1 MNGESE
7 MKDKEQNAPVLV
19 IGAGIA
25 GIEASLLLANSGRK
39 VYLVEKTSYI
49 GGNVIKFEEVYPN
62 MDCATCMIAP
72 KQQELLANENIEL
85 LTLSQVEAVSG
96 SVGNFSVRIEKKARY
111 VDLENCIGC
120 GACYDPCPV
129 EIDNEFEERLSKRKA
144 IYVPCAGALPNA
156 PVIDTENCLHFKG
169 QDCKACQEACVFE
182 AIDFTQKDEELK
194 IEVGAIIVAT
204 GFKSFELGQ
213 TAQYGYGK
221 LGDVY
226 SAMEAE
232 RICASNGPT
241 EGQILLRNGEPP
253 KSVAI
258 IHCVG
263 REEKGYCSSVC
274 CMASLK
280 LSHFIKKKLPDVKI
294 TQFYSDLC
302 IPGKAYQEFY
312 QEVQESGVDFIRAT
326 ATEVS
331 QAGKELAVKY
341 KTEDDKES
349 TLAVDMV
356 VLNPAVE
363 PGADSSKLAETLD
376 ISQDKDGF
384 FSEKEPDLTSVA
396 TAQDGIFIAGCAQ
409 GPKDVAETI
418 AEAEAAS
425 GRILSLL
432 R

>member
-1 MNGESE
+1 MSN
-7 MKDKEQNAPVLV
+7 KEQDTPVLV

-39 VYLVEKTSYI
+39 VYLVERTSYL
-49 GGNVIKFEEVYPN
+49 GGNVIKFEEVFPN

-85 LTLSQVEAVSG
+85 LRLSQVEAVQGSSG
-96 SVGNFSVRIEKKARY
+96 DFAVKVRKKAGY

-120 GACYDPCPV
+120 SACFDPCPV
-129 EIDNEFEERLSKRKA
+129 EVDNEFEEGLSKRKA
-144 IYVPCAGALPNA
+144 IYIPCAGALPNV
-156 PVIDTENCLHFKG
+156 PVIDTENCLRFKG
-169 QDCKACQEACVFE
+169 KDCKACQEACMFE
-182 AIDFTQKDEELK
+182 AIDYTQQDEELEIK
-194 IEVGAIIVAT
+194 VGAIVVAT
-204 GFKSFELGQ
+204 GFKSFDPSKI
-213 TAQYGYGK
+213 TQYGYKK

-226 SAMEAE
+226 SAMEVE

-241 EGQILLRNGEPP
+241 QGQIVTKSGEPP

-280 LSHFIKKKLPDVKI
+280 LSHFLKKKLPEVKI

-302 IPGKAYQEFY
+302 IAGKAYQSFY
-312 QEVQESGVDFIRAT
+312 EEVKESGVDFIRAKV
-326 ATEVS
+326 TEVS
-331 QAGKELAVKY
+331 QSGKGLDIKY
-341 KTEDDKES
+341 ETEDGKGN
-349 TLAVDMV
+349 TLTADMV
-356 VLNPAVE
+356 VLNPALE
-363 PGADSSKLAETLD
+363 PAADSSKLAEILN
-376 ISQDKDGF
+376 IPQGKEGF

-409 GPKDVAETI
+409 GPKDITDTV
-418 AEAEAAS
+418 AEAEATA
-425 GRILSLL
+425 GKILSLS

>member
-1 MNGESE
+1 MSGGSDMSN
-7 MKDKEQNAPVLV
+7 KEQDTPVLV

-39 VYLVEKTSYI
+39 VYLVERTSYL
-49 GGNVIKFEEVYPN
+49 GGNVIKFEEVFPN

-85 LTLSQVEAVSG
+85 LRLSEVEAVQGSSG
-96 SVGNFSVRIEKKARY
+96 DFAVKVRRKAGY

-120 GACYDPCPV
+120 SACFDPCPV
-129 EIDNEFEERLSKRKA
+129 EVDNEFEEGLSKRKA
-144 IYVPCAGALPNA
+144 IYIPCAGALPNV
-156 PVIDTENCLHFKG
+156 PVIDTENCLRFKG
-169 QDCKACQEACVFE
+169 KDCEACQEACMFE
-182 AIDFTQKDEELK
+182 AIDYTQQDEELEIK
-194 IEVGAIIVAT
+194 VGAIVVAT
-204 GFKSFELGQ
+204 GFKSFDPSKI
-213 TAQYGYGK
+213 TQYGYEK

-226 SAMEAE
+226 SAMEVE

-241 EGQILLRNGEPP
+241 QGQILTKSGEPP

-280 LSHFIKKKLPDVKI
+280 LSHFLKKKLPEVKI

-302 IPGKAYQEFY
+302 IAGKAYQSFY
-312 QEVQESGVDFIRAT
+312 EEVKESGVDFIRAT
-326 ATEVS
+326 VSGVS
-331 QAGKELAVKY
+331 QSGKGLDIKY
-341 KTEDDKES
+341 ETEDGKGN
-349 TLAVDMV
+349 TLTADMV
-356 VLNPAVE
+356 VLNPALE
-363 PGADSSKLAETLD
+363 PAADSSKLAEILN
-376 ISQDKDGF
+376 IPQSKEGF

-409 GPKDVAETI
+409 GPKDIAETV
-418 AEAEAAS
+418 AEAEATA
-425 GRILSLL
+425 GKILSLS